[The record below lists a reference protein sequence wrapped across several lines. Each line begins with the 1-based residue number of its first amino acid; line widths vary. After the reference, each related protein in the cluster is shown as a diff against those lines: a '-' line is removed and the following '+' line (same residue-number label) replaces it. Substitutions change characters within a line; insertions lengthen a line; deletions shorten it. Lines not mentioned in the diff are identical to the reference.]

1 MAWKYS
7 IKGWGAII
15 DGDEPESA
23 DPDVVYDYAG
33 RRDRLVALLLDSDWY
48 HDQGSDDDERLD
60 SELGQAIQDLRDSP
74 TITDTDQAI
83 WSIYNLA
90 DDQRAWLEP
99 DFDPDKD

>member
-1 MAWKYS
+1 MWKYTV
-7 IKGWGAII
+7 KGWGEII
-15 DGDEPESA
+15 DGDEES
-23 DPDVVYDYAG
+23 PDVVYDFAS
-33 RRDRLVALLLDSDWY
+33 RRDRLVALLLESDWY
-48 HDQGSDDDERLD
+48 RDQGSDDDERTD

-99 DFDPDKD
+99 DFGSDDD